1 MNSNYLQ
8 LLFNDIKKLWKGLNV
23 PQRFGLIVLLL
34 ATVVLSTLFIVKS
47 FEPDLTVLYSDLSEA
62 DVLNIT
68 ENIKKNG
75 YSFKLT
81 DDKKTILV
89 PADQKDAMRVYVAEN
104 DLIQNS
110 NPGFELLD
118 NMQLGS
124 TDFKNNLTKQRIFQ
138 GELTRSIEKMEGIKS
153 VRVQLA
159 QPERTIFEDKDEIPS
174 ASVMLILDPGYK
186 LKSSQVKAIKNLVAY
201 SVPRLTPEK
210 VFITDQFGNSLS
222 DETSKNSND
231 MESFKAGVEKE
242 TAKKITTVLEEI
254 VGRGNVSVQ
263 VNADI
268 DFNSAK
274 STIERYIPLDEKGEG
289 VLTSTQSEVENYE
302 NPNSQNAQSPQ
313 NPNSGVP
320 NKNLNYAKEKSSTS
334 YSVSKEIKHIV
345 YAPGT
350 IKRLT
355 IAVAVNK
362 ILTKPEK
369 EELQNLV
376 LSAAG
381 VDYERGDVITVSGLQ
396 FEGLAQDKKTQ
407 EELAQKNAKE
417 SMFEYIAV
425 KLGPSLVILIL
436 GLVGLTLLKNL
447 VSRLPHY
454 DVKQNILEDL
464 EEDEEDDL
472 ALEPTGQED
481 DLADKI
487 KKLGG
492 FNSFDSAYSGYSG
505 FSLEDDT
512 QATYKDIEIS
522 KQEQS
527 INTLNEAILA
537 DPEAAAKVLMSYIKE

>member
-1 MNSNYLQ
+1 MNSNYFQ
-8 LLFNDIKKLWKGLNV
+8 LLFNDMKKLWKGLNV
-23 PQRFGLIVLLL
+23 PQRFGLIVLLFV
-34 ATVVLSTLFIVKS
+34 TIVLSTFFIIKS
-47 FEPDLTVLYSDLSEA
+47 FEPDLTVLYSDLAES
-62 DVLNIT
+62 DVMNIT
-68 ENIKKNG
+68 ENLKKNG

-89 PADQKDAMRVYVAEN
+89 PASQRDQMRLYVAEN

-138 GELTRSIEKMEGIKS
+138 GELTRSIEKMEGIKG

-159 QPERTIFEDKDEIPS
+159 QPERSIFEDKDEIPS
-174 ASVMLILDPGYK
+174 ASVMLILEPGYK
-186 LKSSQVKAIKNLVAY
+186 LKASQVKAIKNLVAY
-201 SVPRLTPEK
+201 SIPRLTPEK
-210 VFITDQFGNSLS
+210 VFITDQFGNTLS

-231 MESFKAGVEKE
+231 MESFKAGVEKD
-242 TAKKITTVLEEI
+242 TAKKITSVLEEI

-274 STIERYIPLDEKGEG
+274 ATIERYIPLDEKGEG
-289 VLTSTQSEVENYE
+289 VLTSTQSEIENYE
-302 NPNSQNAQSPQ
+302 NPNSANTQQPE

-334 YSVSKEIKHIV
+334 YSVSKEVKHIV

-396 FEGLAQDKKTQ
+396 FEALADDKKNQ
-407 EELAQKNAKE
+407 EALEKKNAKDTL
-417 SMFEYIAV
+417 FNYLAV
-425 KLGPSLVILIL
+425 KLGPSIVVLIL
-436 GLVGLTLLKNL
+436 GLVTILLLKNL
-447 VSRLPHY
+447 ISKLPHY
-454 DVKQNILEDL
+454 EIQQNILDEA
-464 EEDEEDDL
+464 EEEDL
-472 ALEPTGQED
+472 ALDPLDSDDTLAGKLDRIRGLTDPSYPTLDFYG
-481 DLADKI
+481 
-487 KKLGG
+487 
-492 FNSFDSAYSGYSG
+492 
-505 FSLEDDT
+505 EDDT
-512 QATYKDIEIS
+512 QASYKDIEIS

>member
-1 MNSNYLQ
+1 MNSSYFQ
-8 LLFNDIKKLWKGLNV
+8 LLFNDMKKLWKGLNV

-34 ATVVLSTLFIVKS
+34 ATVILSTIFIVKS
-47 FEPDLTVLYSDLSEA
+47 FEPDLTVLYSDLAES
-62 DVLNIT
+62 DVATIT
-68 ENIKKNG
+68 ENLKKNG
-75 YSFKLT
+75 YSYKIS

-89 PADQKDAMRVYVAEN
+89 PASQKDEMRLYVAEN

-138 GELTRSIEKMEGIKS
+138 GELTRSIEKMEGVKS

-159 QPERTIFEDKDEIPS
+159 QPERSIFEDKDEIPS
-174 ASVMLILDPGYK
+174 ASVMLILDSGYK
-186 LKSSQVKAIKNLVAY
+186 LKASQVKAIKNLVAY

-231 MESFKAGVEKE
+231 MESFKSGVEKD

-274 STIERYIPLDEKGEG
+274 ATIERYIPLDEKGEG
-289 VLTSTQSEVENYE
+289 VLTSTQSEIENYE
-302 NPNSQNAQSPQ
+302 NPNNNQTQQQPQ
-313 NPNSGVP
+313 NPNAGVP
-320 NKNLNYAKEKSSTS
+320 NKNLNYAKEKNSTS
-334 YSVSKEIKHIV
+334 YSVSKEVKHIV

-350 IKRLT
+350 VKRLT

-362 ILTKPEK
+362 ILTKAEK
-369 EELQNLV
+369 DELHNLV

-381 VDYERGDVITVSGLQ
+381 VDYDRGDVITVSGLQ
-396 FEGLAQDKKTQ
+396 FEAISDDKKKQ
-407 EELAQKNAKE
+407 EALAKKNAKDA
-417 SMFEYIAV
+417 MFDYLAV
-425 KLGPSLVILIL
+425 KLGPSIVVLVL
-436 GLVGLTLLKNL
+436 GLFAITLLKNL
-447 VSRLPHY
+447 VSKIPHY
-454 DVKQNILEDL
+454 DVQQNILEDP
-464 EEDEEDDL
+464 EEDEDL
-472 ALEPTGQED
+472 AIGAPD
-481 DLADKI
+481 DEVDDTPLRLDK
-487 KKLGG
+487 LSGLL
-492 FNSFDSAYSGYSG
+492 DSGYP
-505 FSLEDDT
+505 SLSFESDDT
-512 QATYKDIEIS
+512 QATLQDIEIS

>member
-8 LLFNDIKKLWKGLNV
+8 LLFNDMKKLWKGLNV
-23 PQRFGLIVLLL
+23 PQRFALIVLLFV
-34 ATVVLSTLFIVKS
+34 TIVLSTFFIVKS
-47 FEPDLTVLYSDLSEA
+47 FEPDLTVLYSDLAES
-62 DVLNIT
+62 DVMNIT
-68 ENIKKNG
+68 ENLKKNG

-89 PADQKDAMRVYVAEN
+89 PASQRDDMRLYVAEN

-138 GELTRSIEKMEGIKS
+138 GELTRSIEKMEGVKS

-159 QPERTIFEDKDEIPS
+159 QPERSIFEDKDEIPS

-186 LKSSQVKAIKNLVAY
+186 LKSSQVKAIKYLVAY
-201 SVPRLTPEK
+201 SIPRLTPEK
-210 VFITDQFGNSLS
+210 VFITDQFGNTLS

-242 TAKKITTVLEEI
+242 TSKKITTVLEEI

-274 STIERYIPLDEKGEG
+274 ATIERYIPLDEQGEG
-289 VLTSTQSEVENYE
+289 VLTSTQSEIENYE
-302 NPNSQNAQSPQ
+302 NPNNQNTQQPE

-334 YSVSKEIKHIV
+334 YSVSKEVKHIV

-396 FEGLAQDKKTQ
+396 FEALEQDKKNQ
-407 EELAQKNAKE
+407 ENLEKKVAKE
-417 SMFEYIAV
+417 TLFNYLAT
-425 KLGPSLVILIL
+425 KLGPSIVILIL
-436 GLVGLTLLKNL
+436 GLVTITLLKNL
-447 VSRLPHY
+447 ISKLPHY
-454 DVKQNILEDL
+454 EVQQNILDEAEEEDL
-464 EEDEEDDL
+464 AFDPLDPDESIANKIERIKGLSDGAFA
-472 ALEPTGQED
+472 ALDFYG
-481 DLADKI
+481 
-487 KKLGG
+487 
-492 FNSFDSAYSGYSG
+492 
-505 FSLEDDT
+505 EDDT
-512 QATYKDIEIS
+512 QASYKDIEIS

>member
-1 MNSNYLQ
+1 MNSNYFH
-8 LLFNDIKKLWKGLNV
+8 LLFNDMKKLWKGLNV

-34 ATVVLSTLFIVKS
+34 VTVILSTFFIVKS
-47 FEPDLTVLYSDLSEA
+47 FEPDLTVLYSDLAEA
-62 DVLNIT
+62 DVATIT
-68 ENIKKNG
+68 ENLKKNG

-89 PADQKDAMRVYVAEN
+89 PASQKDEMRLYVAEN

-138 GELTRSIEKMEGIKS
+138 GELTRSIEKMEGVKS

-159 QPERTIFEDKDEIPS
+159 QPERSIFEDKDEIPS

-186 LKSSQVKAIKNLVAY
+186 LKASQVKAIKNLVAY
-201 SVPRLTPEK
+201 GVPRLTPEK

-231 MESFKAGVEKE
+231 MESFKSGVEKE
-242 TAKKITTVLEEI
+242 TAKKITSVLEEI

-274 STIERYIPLDEKGEG
+274 ATIERYIPLDEKGEG
-289 VLTSTQSEVENYE
+289 VLTSTQSEIENYE
-302 NPNSQNAQSPQ
+302 NPNNQNQNAQQQGQ
-313 NPNSGVP
+313 NPNTGVP

-334 YSVSKEIKHIV
+334 YSVSKEVKHIV

-362 ILTKPEK
+362 ILTTAEK

-396 FEGLAQDKKTQ
+396 FEALAQDKKTQ
-407 EELAQKNAKE
+407 EELAKKNAKDTL
-417 SMFEYIAV
+417 MDYIAV
-425 KLGPSLVILIL
+425 KLGPSIVVLIL
-436 GLVGLTLLKNL
+436 GLVAISLLKNL
-447 VSRLPHY
+447 MSRLPHY
-454 DVKQNILEDL
+454 EVQDNILDEPDDNELDIDNLDDDDSIAAKL
-464 EEDEEDDL
+464 ER
-472 ALEPTGQED
+472 
-481 DLADKI
+481 
-487 KKLGG
+487 LGG
-492 FNSFDSAYSGYSG
+492 SSVLDGGYPQLSFDN
-505 FSLEDDT
+505 DDT
-512 QATYKDIEIS
+512 QASFKDIEIS

>member
-1 MNSNYLQ
+1 MNSNYFH
-8 LLFNDIKKLWKGLNV
+8 LLANDIKKLWKGLNV
-23 PQRFGLIVLLL
+23 PQRFGLIVLLIV
-34 ATVVLSTLFIVKS
+34 TVILSTFFIVKS
-47 FEPDLTVLYSDLSEA
+47 FEPDLTVLYSDLAET
-62 DVLNIT
+62 DVANIT
-68 ENIKKNG
+68 ENLKKNG

-89 PADQKDAMRVYVAEN
+89 PANQRDQMRLYVAEN

-138 GELTRSIEKMEGIKS
+138 GELTRSIEKMEGIRN

-159 QPERTIFEDKDEIPS
+159 QPERSIFSDKDEIPS
-174 ASVMLILDPGYK
+174 ASVMLILDSGYK

-231 MESFKAGVEKE
+231 MESFKGSVEKE
-242 TAKKITTVLEEI
+242 TAKKITSVLEEI

-274 STIERYIPLDEKGEG
+274 ATIERYIPLDEKGEG
-289 VLTSTQSEVENYE
+289 VLTSTQSEIENYE
-302 NPNSQNAQSPQ
+302 NPNNTNNQQPQ
-313 NPNSGVP
+313 NLNAGVP
-320 NKNLNYAKEKSSTS
+320 NKNLNYAKERSSTS
-334 YSVSKEIKHIV
+334 YSVSKEVKHII

-362 ILTKPEK
+362 ILTQPEK

-396 FEGLAQDKKTQ
+396 FEALEQDKKTQ
-407 EELAQKNAKE
+407 ADIAEKQAKE
-417 SMFEYIAV
+417 TLLDYIVV
-425 KLGPSLVILIL
+425 KLGPSIVILIL
-436 GLVGLTLLKNL
+436 GLVTITLLKGL
-447 VSRLPHY
+447 ISKLPHY
-454 DVKQNILEDL
+454 EVQNNILDEPD
-464 EEDEEDDL
+464 DEEL
-472 ALEPTGQED
+472 SIEPD
-481 DLADKI
+481 VVDNSSSL
-487 KKLGG
+487 KLDGLG
-492 FNSFDSAYSGYSG
+492 KMLDSGYPQVLFDVDDNQS
-505 FSLEDDT
+505 SL
-512 QATYKDIEIS
+512 QDIEIS
-522 KQEQS
+522 RQEQS

>member
-1 MNSNYLQ
+1 
-8 LLFNDIKKLWKGLNV
+8 
-23 PQRFGLIVLLL
+23 
-34 ATVVLSTLFIVKS
+34 
-47 FEPDLTVLYSDLSEA
+47 
-62 DVLNIT
+62 
-68 ENIKKNG
+68 
-75 YSFKLT
+75 
-81 DDKKTILV
+81 
-89 PADQKDAMRVYVAEN
+89 MRLYVAEN

-138 GELTRSIEKMEGIKS
+138 GELTRSIEKMDGIKS

-159 QPERTIFEDKDEIPS
+159 QPERSIFEDKDEIPS

-201 SVPRLTPEK
+201 SIPRLTPEK
-210 VFITDQFGNSLS
+210 VFITDQFGNTLS

-231 MESFKAGVEKE
+231 MESFKAGVEKD

-274 STIERYIPLDEKGEG
+274 ATIERYIPLDEKGEG
-289 VLTSTQSEVENYE
+289 VLTSTQSEIENYE
-302 NPNSQNAQSPQ
+302 NPNNQNPQ
-313 NPNSGVP
+313 QPENPNSGLP

-334 YSVSKEIKHIV
+334 YSVSKEVKHIV

-350 IKRLT
+350 VKRLT

-396 FEGLAQDKKTQ
+396 FEALEQDKKHQ
-407 EELAQKNAKE
+407 AELEKKVAKDTL
-417 SMFEYIAV
+417 FNYIAT
-425 KLGPSLVILIL
+425 KLGPSIVILIL
-436 GLVGLTLLKNL
+436 GLVTITLLKNL
-447 VSRLPHY
+447 ISRLPHY
-454 DVKQNILEDL
+454 DVQQNILDEAEEEDL
-464 EEDEEDDL
+464 AFDPLDPDESI
-472 ALEPTGQED
+472 AS
-481 DLADKI
+481 KI
-487 KKLGG
+487 ERMKGLTDG
-492 FNSFDSAYSGYSG
+492 AYAGLDFYG
-505 FSLEDDT
+505 DDDT
-512 QATYKDIEIS
+512 QASFKDIEIS

>member
-1 MNSNYLQ
+1 MNSNYFQ
-8 LLFNDIKKLWKGLNV
+8 LLFNDMKKLWKGLNV
-23 PQRFGLIVLLL
+23 PQRFGLIVLLFV
-34 ATVVLSTLFIVKS
+34 TIVLSTFFIIKS
-47 FEPDLTVLYSDLSEA
+47 FEPDLTVLYSDLAES
-62 DVLNIT
+62 DVMNIT
-68 ENIKKNG
+68 ENLKKNG

-89 PADQKDAMRVYVAEN
+89 PASQRDQMRLYVAEN

-138 GELTRSIEKMEGIKS
+138 GELTRSIEKMEGIKG

-159 QPERTIFEDKDEIPS
+159 QPERSIFEDKDEIPS
-174 ASVMLILDPGYK
+174 ASVMLILEPGYK
-186 LKSSQVKAIKNLVAY
+186 LKASQVKAIKNLVAY
-201 SVPRLTPEK
+201 SIPRLTPEK
-210 VFITDQFGNSLS
+210 VFITDQFGNTLS

-231 MESFKAGVEKE
+231 MESFKAGVEKD
-242 TAKKITTVLEEI
+242 TAKKITSVLEEI

-274 STIERYIPLDEKGEG
+274 ATIERYIPLDEKGEG
-289 VLTSTQSEVENYE
+289 VLTSTQSEIENYE
-302 NPNSQNAQSPQ
+302 NPNSANTQQPE

-334 YSVSKEIKHIV
+334 YSVSKEVKHIV

-396 FEGLAQDKKTQ
+396 FEALADDKKNQ
-407 EELAQKNAKE
+407 EALEKKNAKDTL
-417 SMFEYIAV
+417 FNYLAV
-425 KLGPSLVILIL
+425 KLGPSIVVLIL
-436 GLVGLTLLKNL
+436 GLVTILLLKNL
-447 VSRLPHY
+447 ISKLPHY
-454 DVKQNILEDL
+454 EIQQNILDDA
-464 EEDEEDDL
+464 EEEDL
-472 ALEPTGQED
+472 ALDPLDSDDTLAGKLDRIRGLTDSSYPTLDFYG
-481 DLADKI
+481 
-487 KKLGG
+487 
-492 FNSFDSAYSGYSG
+492 
-505 FSLEDDT
+505 EDDT
-512 QATYKDIEIS
+512 QASYKDIEIS

>member
-1 MNSNYLQ
+1 MNSSYFQ
-8 LLFNDIKKLWKGLNV
+8 LLFNDMKKLWKGLNV

-34 ATVVLSTLFIVKS
+34 ATIILSTIFIVKS
-47 FEPDLTVLYSDLSEA
+47 FEPDLTVLYSDLAES
-62 DVLNIT
+62 DVATIT
-68 ENIKKNG
+68 ENLKKNG
-75 YSFKLT
+75 YSYKIS

-89 PADQKDAMRVYVAEN
+89 PASQKDEMRLYVAEN

-138 GELTRSIEKMEGIKS
+138 GELTRSIEKMEGVKS

-159 QPERTIFEDKDEIPS
+159 QPERSIFEDKDEIPS
-174 ASVMLILDPGYK
+174 ASVMLILDSGYK
-186 LKSSQVKAIKNLVAY
+186 LKASQVKAIKNLVAY

-231 MESFKAGVEKE
+231 MESFKAGVEKD
-242 TAKKITTVLEEI
+242 TAKKITSVLEEI

-274 STIERYIPLDEKGEG
+274 ATIERYIPLDEKGEG
-289 VLTSTQSEVENYE
+289 VLTSTQSEIENYE
-302 NPNSQNAQSPQ
+302 NPNNNQAQQQPQ
-313 NPNSGVP
+313 NPNAGVP
-320 NKNLNYAKEKSSTS
+320 NKNLNYAKEKNSTS
-334 YSVSKEIKHIV
+334 YSVSKEVKHIV

-350 IKRLT
+350 VKRLT

-362 ILTKPEK
+362 ILTKAEK
-369 EELQNLV
+369 DELQNLV

-381 VDYERGDVITVSGLQ
+381 VDYDRGDVITVSGLQ
-396 FEGLAQDKKTQ
+396 FEAISDDKKKQ
-407 EELAQKNAKE
+407 EALAKKNAKDA
-417 SMFEYIAV
+417 MFEYFAV
-425 KLGPSLVILIL
+425 KLGPSIVVLVL
-436 GLVGLTLLKNL
+436 GLFAITLLKNL
-447 VSRLPHY
+447 ISRIPHY
-454 DVKQNILEDL
+454 EVQQNILEDS
-464 EEDEEDDL
+464 EEDD
-472 ALEPTGQED
+472 
-481 DLADKI
+481 DLAIGAPDDVDDTPLKLDK
-487 KKLGG
+487 LSGLL
-492 FNSFDSAYSGYSG
+492 DSGYP
-505 FSLEDDT
+505 SLNFETDDT
-512 QATYKDIEIS
+512 QATLQDIEIS

>member
-1 MNSNYLQ
+1 MNSSYFQ
-8 LLFNDIKKLWKGLNV
+8 LLFNDMKKLWKGLNV

-34 ATVVLSTLFIVKS
+34 ATIILSTIFIVKS
-47 FEPDLTVLYSDLSEA
+47 FEPDLTVLYSDLAES
-62 DVLNIT
+62 DVATIT
-68 ENIKKNG
+68 ENLKKNG
-75 YSFKLT
+75 YSYKIS

-89 PADQKDAMRVYVAEN
+89 PASQKDEMRLYVAEN

-138 GELTRSIEKMEGIKS
+138 GELTRSIEKMEGVKS

-159 QPERTIFEDKDEIPS
+159 QPERSIFEDKDEIPS
-174 ASVMLILDPGYK
+174 ASVMLILDSGYK
-186 LKSSQVKAIKNLVAY
+186 LKASQVKAIKNLVAY

-231 MESFKAGVEKE
+231 MESFKAGVEKD
-242 TAKKITTVLEEI
+242 TAKKITSVLEEI

-274 STIERYIPLDEKGEG
+274 ATIERYIPLDEGEG
-289 VLTSTQSEVENYE
+289 VLTSTQSEIENYE
-302 NPNSQNAQSPQ
+302 NPNNNQAQQQPQ
-313 NPNSGVP
+313 NPNAGVP
-320 NKNLNYAKEKSSTS
+320 NKNLNYAKEKNSTS
-334 YSVSKEIKHIV
+334 YSVSKEVKHIV

-350 IKRLT
+350 VKRLT

-362 ILTKPEK
+362 ILTKAEK
-369 EELQNLV
+369 DELQNLV

-381 VDYERGDVITVSGLQ
+381 VDYDRGDVITVSGLQ
-396 FEGLAQDKKTQ
+396 FEAISDDKKKQ
-407 EELAQKNAKE
+407 EALAKKNAKDA
-417 SMFEYIAV
+417 MFEYFAV
-425 KLGPSLVILIL
+425 KLGPSIVVLVL
-436 GLVGLTLLKNL
+436 GLFAITLLKNL
-447 VSRLPHY
+447 ISRIPHY
-454 DVKQNILEDL
+454 EVQQNILEDP
-464 EEDEEDDL
+464 EEDD
-472 ALEPTGQED
+472 
-481 DLADKI
+481 DLAIGAPDDVDDTPLKLDK
-487 KKLGG
+487 LSGLL
-492 FNSFDSAYSGYSG
+492 DSGYP
-505 FSLEDDT
+505 SLNFETDDT
-512 QATYKDIEIS
+512 QATLQDIEIS

>member
-1 MNSNYLQ
+1 MNSSYFQ
-8 LLFNDIKKLWKGLNV
+8 LLFNDMKKLWKGLNV

-34 ATVVLSTLFIVKS
+34 ATVILSTIFIVKS
-47 FEPDLTVLYSDLSEA
+47 FEPDLTVLYSDLAES
-62 DVLNIT
+62 DVATIT
-68 ENIKKNG
+68 ENLKKNG
-75 YSFKLT
+75 YSYKIS

-89 PADQKDAMRVYVAEN
+89 PASQKDEMRLYVAEN

-138 GELTRSIEKMEGIKS
+138 GELTRSIEKMEGVKS

-159 QPERTIFEDKDEIPS
+159 QPERSIFEDKDEIPS
-174 ASVMLILDPGYK
+174 ASVMLILDSGYK
-186 LKSSQVKAIKNLVAY
+186 LKASQVKAIKNLVAY

-231 MESFKAGVEKE
+231 MESFKSGVEKD
-242 TAKKITTVLEEI
+242 TAKKITSVLEEI

-274 STIERYIPLDEKGEG
+274 ATIERYIPLDEKGEG
-289 VLTSTQSEVENYE
+289 VLTSTQSEIENYE
-302 NPNSQNAQSPQ
+302 NPNNNQAQQQPQ
-313 NPNSGVP
+313 NPNAGVP
-320 NKNLNYAKEKSSTS
+320 NKNLNYAKEKNSTS
-334 YSVSKEIKHIV
+334 YSVSKEVKHIV

-350 IKRLT
+350 VKRLT

-362 ILTKPEK
+362 ILTKAEK
-369 EELQNLV
+369 DELQNLV

-381 VDYERGDVITVSGLQ
+381 VDYDRGDVITVSGLQ
-396 FEGLAQDKKTQ
+396 FEAISDDKKKQ
-407 EELAQKNAKE
+407 EALAKKNAKDA
-417 SMFEYIAV
+417 MFEYFAV
-425 KLGPSLVILIL
+425 KLGPSIVVLVL
-436 GLVGLTLLKNL
+436 GLFAITLLKNL
-447 VSRLPHY
+447 ISRIPHY
-454 DVKQNILEDL
+454 EVQQNILEDS
-464 EEDEEDDL
+464 EEDD
-472 ALEPTGQED
+472 
-481 DLADKI
+481 DLAIGAPDDVDDTPLKLDK
-487 KKLGG
+487 LSGLL
-492 FNSFDSAYSGYSG
+492 DSGYP
-505 FSLEDDT
+505 SLNFETDDT
-512 QATYKDIEIS
+512 QATLQDIEIS